1 MSPLKRRQF
10 GQLAAA
16 SLTTTILADLSS
28 KAIAQNNSKSQEILC
43 GVSLP
48 SVSNALNREDQTPS
62 VDLNLTEMGTGR
74 LVSKKNIQAQF
85 VDNPLS
91 VRKKYR
97 AFFTGDSNRITKLA
111 ALGDG
116 NVVISTVSHT
126 RDGDFNHLIYTVGS
140 VKNPQFKAKKILD
153 LETPNQTIESLLR
166 LPKNQLLCIVGIEG
180 IPPFT
185 FKIIDFRTGKILSSN
200 DLDLPPLPAGHR
212 FANLCQDNQGNIF
225 ATEIG
230 SEGFPILISMNLQ
243 EKAIMTGKV
252 KIKRIAPLTFE
263 GIPLSND
270 VKDLNFST
278 SGQLYALVADKSGKN
293 ALCTVDIKSGI
304 LKRFR
309 EFAAEKFVFSL

>member
-1 MSPLKRRQF
+1 MSPLNRRQF

-16 SLTTTILADLSS
+16 SLTTTILTDFSS
-28 KAIAQNNSKSQEILC
+28 KAIAQNKSKNQEIIC
-43 GVSLP
+43 GVNLP
-48 SVSNALNREDQTPS
+48 SISNALNREDQTPS

-74 LVSKKNIQAQF
+74 LVSQKNIQAQF

-116 NVVISTVSHT
+116 NVVISTVSYT
-126 RDGDFNHLIYTVGS
+126 RNGNFNHLIYTVGS

-153 LETPNQTIESLLR
+153 LETPNQTVESLLR
-166 LPKNQLLCIVGIEG
+166 LPRNQFLCIVGIEG

-185 FKIIDFRTGKILSSN
+185 FKIIDFITGKVLSSN
-200 DLDLPPLPAGHR
+200 DLDLPPLPPGNR

-230 SEGFPILISMNLQ
+230 LEGFPVLISMNLQ

-270 VKDLNFST
+270 VKDLNFSA
-278 SGQLYALVADKSGKN
+278 SGQLYALVTNKIGKN
-293 ALCTVDIKSGI
+293 VLCTVNVNSGSMS
-304 LKRFR
+304 RVR
-309 EFAAEKFVFSL
+309 EFAAEKFGFSL